1 MRARG
6 SEDKSYGGEGT
17 RAKGTEWERA
27 QVMLGADRQASRGQT
42 GGKDS
47 MCLREKMVR
56 ARMSAR
62 GHTPLATL
70 LPSAHHPRS
79 GGSHALHTLSR
90 IPYRVFRSSM
100 DRLSRLNTGPPPNP
114 PSSLSPLRTTD
125 Q

>member
-56 ARMSAR
+56 ARMHSKQA
-62 GHTPLATL
+62 GDATCEYAL
-70 LPSAHHPRS
+70 VALSSVMWGRS
-79 GGSHALHTLSR
+79 R
-90 IPYRVFRSSM
+90 
-100 DRLSRLNTGPPPNP
+100 
-114 PSSLSPLRTTD
+114 
-125 Q
+125 